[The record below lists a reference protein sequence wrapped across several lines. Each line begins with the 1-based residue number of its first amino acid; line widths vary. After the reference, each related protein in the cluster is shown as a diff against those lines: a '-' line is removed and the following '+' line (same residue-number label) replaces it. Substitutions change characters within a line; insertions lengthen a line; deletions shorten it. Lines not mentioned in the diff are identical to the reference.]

1 MTNGNGGNGFPRW
14 MSVGLVAT
22 AAWFLLLILYCVFLW
37 LKIEAPALNNAFLLL
52 TGGWV
57 GMLTLAQGNK
67 NKRVEASVEKIKE
80 VIAKRPDVEASE
92 LE

>member
-1 MTNGNGGNGFPRW
+1 MANGNGGGFPRW

-22 AAWFLLLILYCVFLW
+22 TAWFLLLVLYCVFLA

-67 NKRVEASVEKIKE
+67 NKHTEATVEKIKE
-80 VIAKRPDVEASE
+80 AIAKHPEVEAE